1 MGPRVDDVVIWAQG
15 VEDLVIW
22 AQGVDDIVIWA
33 QGVDDII
40 WVQGVDDAIIW
51 AQGVDDVVIL
61 TQRVD
66 DVVPGL
72 VPRSSIRTRGLLTPM
87 CFHDLVLDDFMVVLL
102 VIDYLVCPYSPGSMR
117 DFSTCYY
124 ISTFCF
130 CWLDCFVSNDIPL
143 FCIYLSFSV

>member
-1 MGPRVDDVVIWAQG
+1 MGPRG
-15 VEDLVIW
+15 RVEDLVIW

-72 VPRSSIRTRGLLTPM
+72 VPRSSIRTRGLLTP
-87 CFHDLVLDDFMVVLL
+87 CVFMIWSWTTLWW
-102 VIDYLVCPYSPGSMR
+102 S
-117 DFSTCYY
+117 
-124 ISTFCF
+124 
-130 CWLDCFVSNDIPL
+130 
-143 FCIYLSFSV
+143 YLS